1 MGFLTSIIEALAR
14 FVQRH
19 PLTTL
24 FIVVLALIP
33 SALLRGIAL
42 FVLWLV
48 FGLLVLVV
56 AGALFFRWRIRA
68 VQREMERQFG
78 EGFGPRP
85 GSGFGSR
92 FAGGAAGGREGEVK
106 VHRTPG
112 APDKRV
118 SSDVGDYVDF
128 EETEE

>member
-24 FIVVLALIP
+24 FIVVLALIAP
-33 SALLRGIAL
+33 ALLRGIAL

-78 EGFGPRP
+78 EGFDPRP

>member
-24 FIVVLALIP
+24 FIVVLALLAP
-33 SALLRGIAL
+33 ALLRGIAL